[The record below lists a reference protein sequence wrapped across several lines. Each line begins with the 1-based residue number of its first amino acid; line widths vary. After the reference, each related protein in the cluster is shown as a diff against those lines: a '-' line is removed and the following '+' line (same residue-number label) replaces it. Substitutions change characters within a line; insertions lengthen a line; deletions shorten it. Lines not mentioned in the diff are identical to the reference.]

1 MLVEIS
7 ETTLAAIEKFDT
19 QGRTDMSVDQWAEFK
34 MSAVSIC
41 NNLHFDVEMTK
52 HINTMSNDYA
62 QEQVDTARTL
72 EAGE

>member
-52 HINTMSNDYA
+52 VRNESHNGPVEVLNTIGNKE
-62 QEQVDTARTL
+62 EQQ
-72 EAGE
+72 